1 MTSAIFIF
9 LSKIAFTASITIGGG
24 SFANVLNG
32 LGDALPEGSQI
43 QVGSFDGVEPSKSG
57 ADFTSVDWQSFNPF
71 LGIGSTNPDEVIG
84 TFSAGE
90 GLESVFQISSELD
103 AELGDLFP
111 SEFPVRLGLRI
122 FDTTANSLEGVAYNT
137 VVRDVSTWVFNDPE
151 VITNQPPTPSIATE
165 DDSLMFWED
174 NENPFQTSITTT
186 DDSTRIEE
194 LEAQL
199 ASVIAERDA
208 RPTQEDYDALI
219 AERDENLENYTANL
233 AEKGGVITTLSE
245 SITEKDAAYALVVA
259 ERDENLENY
268 TANLA
273 EKDGVI
279 TTLSESITEKDAA
292 YALVVAERDE
302 NLENYTA
309 NLAEKDGVITTLS
322 ESITEKDA
330 AHALVVAERDENL
343 ENYTANLAEKD
354 GVITTLSESITEKD
368 AAYAL
373 VVAERRYENLENY
386 TANLAE
392 KDGVITTLS
401 ESITEKDA
409 AYALVVAERD
419 ENLEN
424 YTANLAGKD
433 GVITTL
439 SESITEK
446 DAAYALVV
454 AERDSRFEDTDADG
468 ITDIKEIELET
479 DPNVGTVFYLNN
491 TEFETAVASAR
502 ETGQNDVIIDPLS
515 FGLVLGSTYEAVI
528 AERDARF
535 IDTDK
540 DGLTDLKEAELESDN
555 NELTPFYLQDAYEL
569 GVESA
574 RFEGR
579 ADVTNNPNAY
589 SLVSDAQYN
598 LVVAERDGR
607 PTQEDLAE
615 VIAERDARPTLGEV
629 KDARLGSV
637 VLQSDNANNSVK
649 IRFSIEETDDF
660 KVWTKRDGVN
670 EVTVPLEA
678 GSKFYRFALQDE

>member
-1 MTSAIFIF
+1 MSE
-9 LSKIAFTASITIGGG
+9 SITEK
-24 SFANVLNG
+24 
-32 LGDALPEGSQI
+32 DA
-43 QVGSFDGVEPSKSG
+43 
-57 ADFTSVDWQSFNPF
+57 
-71 LGIGSTNPDEVIG
+71 
-84 TFSAGE
+84 
-90 GLESVFQISSELD
+90 
-103 AELGDLFP
+103 
-111 SEFPVRLGLRI
+111 
-122 FDTTANSLEGVAYNT
+122 AYAL
-137 VVRDVSTWVFNDPE
+137 VV
-151 VITNQPPTPSIATE
+151 
-165 DDSLMFWED
+165 
-174 NENPFQTSITTT
+174 
-186 DDSTRIEE
+186 
-194 LEAQL
+194 
-199 ASVIAERDA
+199 
-208 RPTQEDYDALI
+208 

-233 AEKGGVITTLSE
+233 AEKDGVITTLSESITEKDAAYALVVVERDENLENYTANLAEKDGMITTLSE

-292 YALVVAERDE
+292 YALVVVERDSD
-302 NLENYTA
+302 LE
-309 NLAEKDGVITTLS
+309 S
-322 ESITEKDA
+322 
-330 AHALVVAERDENL
+330 
-343 ENYTANLAEKD
+343 
-354 GVITTLSESITEKD
+354 
-368 AAYAL
+368 
-373 VVAERRYENLENY
+373 Y

-424 YTANLAGKD
+424 YTANLAEKD

-569 GVESA
+569 GIESA

-579 ADVTNNPNAY
+579 TDVTNNPNAY

>member
-1 MTSAIFIF
+1 
-9 LSKIAFTASITIGGG
+9 
-24 SFANVLNG
+24 
-32 LGDALPEGSQI
+32 
-43 QVGSFDGVEPSKSG
+43 KSG

-245 SITEKDAAYALVVA
+245 SITEKDAAYALVVV

-273 EKDGVI
+273 EKDGVV

-292 YALVVAERDE
+292 YALVVVERDE
-302 NLENYTA
+302 NLENYTE
-309 NLAEKDGVITTLS
+309 NLAEKDGV
-322 ESITEKDA
+322 
-330 AHALVVAERDENL
+330 V
-343 ENYTANLAEKD
+343 
-354 GVITTLSESITEKD
+354 
-368 AAYAL
+368 
-373 VVAERRYENLENY
+373 
-386 TANLAE
+386 
-392 KDGVITTLS
+392 
-401 ESITEKDA
+401 
-409 AYALVVAERD
+409 
-419 ENLEN
+419 
-424 YTANLAGKD
+424 
-433 GVITTL
+433 TTL

>member
-137 VVRDVSTWVFNDPE
+137 VVRDVSTWIFNDPE

-268 TANLA
+268 TENLA

-302 NLENYTA
+302 NLENYTE
-309 NLAEKDGVITTLS
+309 NLAE
-322 ESITEKDA
+322 
-330 AHALVVAERDENL
+330 
-343 ENYTANLAEKD
+343 
-354 GVITTLSESITEKD
+354 
-368 AAYAL
+368 
-373 VVAERRYENLENY
+373 
-386 TANLAE
+386 
-392 KDGVITTLS
+392 
-401 ESITEKDA
+401 
-409 AYALVVAERD
+409 
-419 ENLEN
+419 
-424 YTANLAGKD
+424 KD

-579 ADVTNNPNAY
+579 TDVTNNPNAY
-589 SLVSDAQYN
+589 SLVTNAQYN
-598 LVVAERDGR
+598 FVVAERDGR

>member
-1 MTSAIFIF
+1 MKTIVMTSAIFIF

-292 YALVVAERDE
+292 YALVVLERDE
-302 NLENYTA
+302 NLENYTE
-309 NLAEKDGVITTLS
+309 NLAE
-322 ESITEKDA
+322 
-330 AHALVVAERDENL
+330 
-343 ENYTANLAEKD
+343 
-354 GVITTLSESITEKD
+354 
-368 AAYAL
+368 
-373 VVAERRYENLENY
+373 
-386 TANLAE
+386 
-392 KDGVITTLS
+392 
-401 ESITEKDA
+401 
-409 AYALVVAERD
+409 
-419 ENLEN
+419 
-424 YTANLAGKD
+424 KD

-579 ADVTNNPNAY
+579 TDVTNNPNAY
-589 SLVSDAQYN
+589 SLVTNAQYN
-598 LVVAERDGR
+598 FVVAERDGR

>member
-292 YALVVAERDE
+292 YALVVVERDE
-302 NLENYTA
+302 NLENYTE
-309 NLAEKDGVITTLS
+309 NLAE
-322 ESITEKDA
+322 
-330 AHALVVAERDENL
+330 
-343 ENYTANLAEKD
+343 
-354 GVITTLSESITEKD
+354 
-368 AAYAL
+368 
-373 VVAERRYENLENY
+373 
-386 TANLAE
+386 
-392 KDGVITTLS
+392 
-401 ESITEKDA
+401 
-409 AYALVVAERD
+409 
-419 ENLEN
+419 
-424 YTANLAGKD
+424 KD

-579 ADVTNNPNAY
+579 TDVTNNPNAY
-589 SLVSDAQYN
+589 SLVTNAQYN
-598 LVVAERDGR
+598 FVVAERDGR

>member
-137 VVRDVSTWVFNDPE
+137 VVRDVSTWIFNDPE

-233 AEKGGVITTLSE
+233 AEKDGVITTLSE
-245 SITEKDAAYALVVA
+245 SITEKDAAYALVVVERDENLENYTANLA
-259 ERDENLENY
+259 EKDGVITTLSESIAEKDAAYALVVAERDENLENYTANLAEKDGVITTLSESITEKDAAYALVIADRDENLENY

-309 NLAEKDGVITTLS
+309 NLVEKDGVITTLS
-322 ESITEKDA
+322 ESIAEKDA
-330 AHALVVAERDENL
+330 AYALVVAERDENL

-354 GVITTLSESITEKD
+354 GVITTLSESI
-368 AAYAL
+368 A
-373 VVAERRYENLENY
+373 
-386 TANLAE
+386 
-392 KDGVITTLS
+392 
-401 ESITEKDA
+401 
-409 AYALVVAERD
+409 
-419 ENLEN
+419 
-424 YTANLAGKD
+424 
-433 GVITTL
+433 
-439 SESITEK
+439 EK

-502 ETGQNDVIIDPLS
+502 ETGQNDVIKDPLS

-528 AERDARF
+528 TERDARF

-569 GVESA
+569 GIESA

-579 ADVTNNPNAY
+579 TDVTNNPNAY

-629 KDARLGSV
+629 RDARLGSV

-678 GSKFYRFALQDE
+678 GRKFYRFALQDE

>member
-1 MTSAIFIF
+1 MKTIAITSAIFIF

-90 GLESVFQISSELD
+90 GLESVFQINSDLD

-137 VVRDVSTWVFNDPE
+137 VVRDVSTWIFNDPE
-151 VITNQPPTPSIATE
+151 VITNQPPTPSIATG

-186 DDSTRIEE
+186 NDSTRIEE

-219 AERDENLENYTANL
+219 AERDESLESYT
-233 AEKGGVITTLSE
+233 E
-245 SITEKDAAYALVVA
+245 
-259 ERDENLENY
+259 
-268 TANLA
+268 
-273 EKDGVI
+273 
-279 TTLSESITEKDAA
+279 
-292 YALVVAERDE
+292 
-302 NLENYTA
+302 

-373 VVAERRYENLENY
+373 VVVERDETLENY
-386 TANLAE
+386 TENLAE
-392 KDGVITTLS
+392 KDGVVTTLS

-409 AYALVVAERD
+409 AYALVVVERD

-424 YTANLAGKD
+424 YTDNLAEKD

-579 ADVTNNPNAY
+579 TDVTNNPNAY
-589 SLVSDAQYN
+589 SLVTNAQYN
-598 LVVAERDGR
+598 FVVAERDGR

>member
-1 MTSAIFIF
+1 MKTIAITSAIFIF

-90 GLESVFQISSELD
+90 GLESVFQINSDLD

-137 VVRDVSTWVFNDPE
+137 VVRDVSTWIFNDPE

-219 AERDENLENYTANL
+219 AERDESLESYT
-233 AEKGGVITTLSE
+233 E
-245 SITEKDAAYALVVA
+245 
-259 ERDENLENY
+259 
-268 TANLA
+268 
-273 EKDGVI
+273 
-279 TTLSESITEKDAA
+279 
-292 YALVVAERDE
+292 
-302 NLENYTA
+302 

-354 GVITTLSESITEKD
+354 GVITTLSESI
-368 AAYAL
+368 
-373 VVAERRYENLENY
+373 
-386 TANLAE
+386 AE
-392 KDGVITTLS
+392 K
-401 ESITEKDA
+401 
-409 AYALVVAERD
+409 
-419 ENLEN
+419 
-424 YTANLAGKD
+424 
-433 GVITTL
+433 
-439 SESITEK
+439 
-446 DAAYALVV
+446 
-454 AERDSRFEDTDADG
+454 
-468 ITDIKEIELET
+468 
-479 DPNVGTVFYLNN
+479 
-491 TEFETAVASAR
+491 
-502 ETGQNDVIIDPLS
+502 
-515 FGLVLGSTYEAVI
+515 
-528 AERDARF
+528 
-535 IDTDK
+535 
-540 DGLTDLKEAELESDN
+540 
-555 NELTPFYLQDAYEL
+555 
-569 GVESA
+569 
-574 RFEGR
+574 
-579 ADVTNNPNAY
+579 
-589 SLVSDAQYN
+589 
-598 LVVAERDGR
+598 
-607 PTQEDLAE
+607 
-615 VIAERDARPTLGEV
+615 
-629 KDARLGSV
+629 
-637 VLQSDNANNSVK
+637 
-649 IRFSIEETDDF
+649 
-660 KVWTKRDGVN
+660 
-670 EVTVPLEA
+670 
-678 GSKFYRFALQDE
+678 

>member
-1 MTSAIFIF
+1 MKTIVITSAIFIF

-122 FDTTANSLEGVAYNT
+122 FDTTENSLEGVAYNT
-137 VVRDVSTWVFNDPE
+137 VVRDVSTWIFNDPK

-233 AEKGGVITTLSE
+233 AEK
-245 SITEKDAAYALVVA
+245 
-259 ERDENLENY
+259 
-268 TANLA
+268 
-273 EKDGVI
+273 
-279 TTLSESITEKDAA
+279 
-292 YALVVAERDE
+292 
-302 NLENYTA
+302 
-309 NLAEKDGVITTLS
+309 
-322 ESITEKDA
+322 
-330 AHALVVAERDENL
+330 
-343 ENYTANLAEKD
+343 
-354 GVITTLSESITEKD
+354 
-368 AAYAL
+368 
-373 VVAERRYENLENY
+373 
-386 TANLAE
+386 
-392 KDGVITTLS
+392 
-401 ESITEKDA
+401 
-409 AYALVVAERD
+409 
-419 ENLEN
+419 
-424 YTANLAGKD
+424 D

-491 TEFETAVASAR
+491 MEFETAVASAR
-502 ETGQNDVIIDPLS
+502 ENGQNDVIIDPLS

-569 GVESA
+569 GIESA

-579 ADVTNNPNAY
+579 TDVTNNPNAY

-637 VLQSDNANNSVK
+637 VLQSDNAKNSVK

-670 EVTVPLEA
+670 EITVPLEA

>member
-137 VVRDVSTWVFNDPE
+137 VVRDVSTWIFNDPE

-208 RPTQEDYDALI
+208 RPTQEDYNALI
-219 AERDENLENYTANL
+219 
-233 AEKGGVITTLSE
+233 
-245 SITEKDAAYALVVA
+245 A

-309 NLAEKDGVITTLS
+309 NLVEKDGVITTLS
-322 ESITEKDA
+322 ESIAEKDA
-330 AHALVVAERDENL
+330 AYALVVAERDENL

-354 GVITTLSESITEKD
+354 GVITTLSESI
-368 AAYAL
+368 A
-373 VVAERRYENLENY
+373 
-386 TANLAE
+386 
-392 KDGVITTLS
+392 
-401 ESITEKDA
+401 
-409 AYALVVAERD
+409 
-419 ENLEN
+419 
-424 YTANLAGKD
+424 
-433 GVITTL
+433 
-439 SESITEK
+439 EK

-502 ETGQNDVIIDPLS
+502 ETGQNDVIKDPLS

-528 AERDARF
+528 TERDARF

-555 NELTPFYLQDAYEL
+555 NELTVFYLQDAYEL
-569 GVESA
+569 GIESA

-579 ADVTNNPNAY
+579 TDVTNNPNAY

-629 KDARLGSV
+629 RDARLGSV

-660 KVWTKRDGVN
+660 KVWIKRDGVN

-678 GSKFYRFALQDE
+678 GRKFYRFALQDE

>member
-137 VVRDVSTWVFNDPE
+137 VVRDVSTWIFNDPE

-186 DDSTRIEE
+186 NDSTRIEE

-208 RPTQEDYDALI
+208 RPTQDDYDALI
-219 AERDENLENYTANL
+219 
-233 AEKGGVITTLSE
+233 
-245 SITEKDAAYALVVA
+245 A

-330 AHALVVAERDENL
+330 AYALVVVERDSDL
-343 ENYTANLAEKD
+343 ESYTANLAE
-354 GVITTLSESITEKD
+354 
-368 AAYAL
+368 
-373 VVAERRYENLENY
+373 
-386 TANLAE
+386 
-392 KDGVITTLS
+392 
-401 ESITEKDA
+401 
-409 AYALVVAERD
+409 
-419 ENLEN
+419 
-424 YTANLAGKD
+424 KD

-569 GVESA
+569 GIESA

-579 ADVTNNPNAY
+579 TDVTNNPNAY

>member
-219 AERDENLENYTANL
+219 AERDENLENYTENL

-268 TANLA
+268 TENLA
-273 EKDGVI
+273 E
-279 TTLSESITEKDAA
+279 
-292 YALVVAERDE
+292 
-302 NLENYTA
+302 
-309 NLAEKDGVITTLS
+309 
-322 ESITEKDA
+322 
-330 AHALVVAERDENL
+330 
-343 ENYTANLAEKD
+343 
-354 GVITTLSESITEKD
+354 
-368 AAYAL
+368 
-373 VVAERRYENLENY
+373 
-386 TANLAE
+386 
-392 KDGVITTLS
+392 
-401 ESITEKDA
+401 
-409 AYALVVAERD
+409 
-419 ENLEN
+419 
-424 YTANLAGKD
+424 KD

-579 ADVTNNPNAY
+579 TDVTNNPNAY
-589 SLVSDAQYN
+589 SLVTNAQYN
-598 LVVAERDGR
+598 FVVAERDGR

>member
-245 SITEKDAAYALVVA
+245 SITEKEAAYALVVE

-268 TANLA
+268 TENLA

-292 YALVVAERDE
+292 YALVVVERDE
-302 NLENYTA
+302 NLENYTE
-309 NLAEKDGVITTLS
+309 NLAE
-322 ESITEKDA
+322 
-330 AHALVVAERDENL
+330 
-343 ENYTANLAEKD
+343 
-354 GVITTLSESITEKD
+354 
-368 AAYAL
+368 
-373 VVAERRYENLENY
+373 
-386 TANLAE
+386 
-392 KDGVITTLS
+392 
-401 ESITEKDA
+401 
-409 AYALVVAERD
+409 
-419 ENLEN
+419 
-424 YTANLAGKD
+424 KD

-579 ADVTNNPNAY
+579 TDVTNNPNAY
-589 SLVSDAQYN
+589 SLVTNAQYN
-598 LVVAERDGR
+598 FVVAERDGR

>member
-268 TANLA
+268 TENLA

-292 YALVVAERDE
+292 YALVVVERDE
-302 NLENYTA
+302 NLENYTD
-309 NLAEKDGVITTLS
+309 NLAE
-322 ESITEKDA
+322 
-330 AHALVVAERDENL
+330 
-343 ENYTANLAEKD
+343 
-354 GVITTLSESITEKD
+354 
-368 AAYAL
+368 
-373 VVAERRYENLENY
+373 
-386 TANLAE
+386 
-392 KDGVITTLS
+392 
-401 ESITEKDA
+401 
-409 AYALVVAERD
+409 
-419 ENLEN
+419 
-424 YTANLAGKD
+424 KD

-579 ADVTNNPNAY
+579 TDVTNNPNAY
-589 SLVSDAQYN
+589 SLVTNAQYN
-598 LVVAERDGR
+598 FVVAERDGR

>member
-1 MTSAIFIF
+1 MKTIAITSAIFIF

-90 GLESVFQISSELD
+90 GLESVFQINSDLD

-137 VVRDVSTWVFNDPE
+137 VVRDVSTWIFNDPE

-219 AERDENLENYTANL
+219 AERDESLESYTENL
-233 AEKGGVITTLSE
+233 AEKDGVITTLSE
-245 SITEKDAAYALVVA
+245 SITEKDAAHALVVV

-279 TTLSESITEKDAA
+279 TTLSESIAENDAA
-292 YALVVAERDE
+292 YALVVVERDE
-302 NLENYTA
+302 NLENYTE

-322 ESITEKDA
+322 ESIA
-330 AHALVVAERDENL
+330 
-343 ENYTANLAEKD
+343 
-354 GVITTLSESITEKD
+354 
-368 AAYAL
+368 
-373 VVAERRYENLENY
+373 
-386 TANLAE
+386 
-392 KDGVITTLS
+392 
-401 ESITEKDA
+401 
-409 AYALVVAERD
+409 
-419 ENLEN
+419 
-424 YTANLAGKD
+424 
-433 GVITTL
+433 
-439 SESITEK
+439 EK

-579 ADVTNNPNAY
+579 TDVTNNPNAY
-589 SLVSDAQYN
+589 SLVTNAQYN
-598 LVVAERDGR
+598 FVVAERDGR

>member
-137 VVRDVSTWVFNDPE
+137 VVRDVSTWIFNDPE

-186 DDSTRIEE
+186 NDSTRIEE

-208 RPTQEDYDALI
+208 RPTQDDYDALI
-219 AERDENLENYTANL
+219 
-233 AEKGGVITTLSE
+233 
-245 SITEKDAAYALVVA
+245 A

-330 AHALVVAERDENL
+330 AYALVVVERDSDL
-343 ENYTANLAEKD
+343 ESYTANLAEKD

-373 VVAERRYENLENY
+373 VVVERDSDLESY

-392 KDGVITTLS
+392 
-401 ESITEKDA
+401 
-409 AYALVVAERD
+409 
-419 ENLEN
+419 
-424 YTANLAGKD
+424 KD

-479 DPNVGTVFYLNN
+479 DPDVGTVFYLKN

-569 GVESA
+569 GIESA

-579 ADVTNNPNAY
+579 TDVTNNPNAY

>member
-245 SITEKDAAYALVVA
+245 SITEKDAAYALVVV

-292 YALVVAERDE
+292 YALVVVERDE
-302 NLENYTA
+302 NLENYTE
-309 NLAEKDGVITTLS
+309 NLAE
-322 ESITEKDA
+322 
-330 AHALVVAERDENL
+330 
-343 ENYTANLAEKD
+343 
-354 GVITTLSESITEKD
+354 
-368 AAYAL
+368 
-373 VVAERRYENLENY
+373 
-386 TANLAE
+386 
-392 KDGVITTLS
+392 
-401 ESITEKDA
+401 
-409 AYALVVAERD
+409 
-419 ENLEN
+419 
-424 YTANLAGKD
+424 KD

-579 ADVTNNPNAY
+579 TDVTNNPNAY
-589 SLVSDAQYN
+589 SLVTNAQYN
-598 LVVAERDGR
+598 FVVAERDGR

>member
-1 MTSAIFIF
+1 MKTIVITSAIFIF

-90 GLESVFQISSELD
+90 GLESVFQINSELD

-122 FDTTANSLEGVAYNT
+122 FDTTADSLEGVAYNT
-137 VVRDVSTWVFNDPE
+137 VVRDVSTWIFNDPE
-151 VITNQPPTPSIATE
+151 VVTNQPPTPSIATE

-186 DDSTRIEE
+186 NDSTRIEE

-219 AERDENLENYTANL
+219 AERDENLESYTENL
-233 AEKGGVITTLSE
+233 AEKDGVITTLNE

-259 ERDENLENY
+259 ERDENLESY

-279 TTLSESITEKDAA
+279 TTLNESITEKDAA

-302 NLENYTA
+302 NLESYTA
-309 NLAEKDGVITTLS
+309 NLAEKDGVITTL
-322 ESITEKDA
+322 
-330 AHALVVAERDENL
+330 N
-343 ENYTANLAEKD
+343 
-354 GVITTLSESITEKD
+354 ESITEKD

-373 VVAERRYENLENY
+373 VV
-386 TANLAE
+386 
-392 KDGVITTLS
+392 V
-401 ESITEKDA
+401 
-409 AYALVVAERD
+409 
-419 ENLEN
+419 
-424 YTANLAGKD
+424 
-433 GVITTL
+433 
-439 SESITEK
+439 
-446 DAAYALVV
+446 
-454 AERDSRFEDTDADG
+454 ERDSRFKDTDADG

-515 FGLVLGSTYEAVI
+515 YGLVLVSTYEAVI

-540 DGLTDLKEAELESDN
+540 DGLTDLKEAELESDI

-569 GVESA
+569 GIESA

-579 ADVTNNPNAY
+579 TDVTNDPNAY
-589 SLVSDAQYN
+589 SLVSNAQYN
-598 LVVAERDGR
+598 LVVTQRDAR
-607 PTQEDLAE
+607 PTRDAYDTVVE
-615 VIAERDARPTLGEV
+615 ERDARPSLGEV

-637 VLQSDNANNSVK
+637 VLQPDNGNNSVK
-649 IRFSIEETDDF
+649 IRFSIEETDDL
-660 KVWTKRDGVN
+660 KVWTKRDEVN